1 MTTTRKIIIG
11 SFVGLAALCVY
22 YYNMQIA
29 MMENMTYNVLGVN
42 VSNLNLDQATI
53 NLDVRLTS
61 QASIQLTV
69 LSMNINVFL
78 NGVLLGNVQQ
88 QQPFIVPA
96 KGYSDAQIA
105 VNFSPS
111 QLAGD
116 ALSLL
121 TSLGNLGSLPVT
133 FSGTAVVR
141 NWIFTATIPISYT
154 QSVNQLTS

>member
-11 SFVGLAALCVY
+11 GFVALLALCVY

-29 MMENMTYNVLGVN
+29 MMENMTYSLISVN
-42 VSNLNLDQATI
+42 VGNLSADQATV
-53 NLDVRLTS
+53 NLDIRLTS
-61 QASIQLTV
+61 AASIQLQV
-69 LSMNINVFL
+69 LSMNINVYL
-78 NGVLLGNVQQ
+78 NGMLLGNVSQVA
-88 QQPFIVPA
+88 PFVVPA

-111 QLAGD
+111 QLASD

-121 TSLGNLGSLPVT
+121 TSLGNLGSLPVN
-133 FSGTAVVR
+133 FSGTAVV
-141 NWIFTATIPISYT
+141 NNGIFTASIPVSYT